1 MPLLE
6 EIFNISKP
14 IIGMIHL
21 RPLPGSPSYMHFED
35 VLEYAL
41 TDAENLVQGGVD
53 GLLIENFMDSPFYPQ
68 KVPPHVVSCMTII
81 AWEVKKRYNKPI
93 GINVLRN
100 DAIAAL
106 AIASSIN
113 ADFIRVNVHVGC
125 VATDQG
131 VIQGEAYKTLRYRL
145 LLGSNVKIFADV
157 ASKHGKLIYDPPLP
171 QLAKDTYYRG
181 KADALIITGP
191 ETGSEARIEE
201 LEIVKKAVPE
211 APILVGSGVNTDNI
225 HKILNYADGAIVGT
239 YFKINGIVWN
249 PIDLGRVKEF
259 MQKVKKLR

>member
-1 MPLLE
+1 VSLLE
-6 EIFNISKP
+6 EIFGVSKP

-21 RPLPGSPSYMHFED
+21 RSLPGSLGSIHFED

-41 TDAENLVQGGVD
+41 KDAENLIQGEVD
-53 GLLIENFMDSPFYPQ
+53 GLLIENFMDSPFYPRR
-68 KVPPHVVSCMTII
+68 VPPHIISYMTII

-100 DAIAAL
+100 DAMAAL

-113 ADFIRVNVHVGC
+113 ADFIRVNVHIGC

-131 VIQGEAYKTLRYRL
+131 IIQGEAYKTLRYRL
-145 LLGSNVKIFADV
+145 LLGSDVKIFADV
-157 ASKHGKLIYDPPLP
+157 ASKHGKLIYEPPLP
-171 QLAKDTYYRG
+171 QLARDTYYRG

-191 ETGSEARIEE
+191 ETGSEVKIEE
-201 LEIVKKAVPE
+201 LEIVKRAVPE
-211 APILVGSGVNTDNI
+211 APILVGSGVNTENI

-249 PIDLGRVKEF
+249 SVDLERVREF
-259 MQKVKKLR
+259 MQKVRKLR